1 MTDLGRPIGWVLYDD
16 SCGFCRRWIP
26 FWANT
31 LRKRGFAIAPL
42 QSEWVVQALNVPDE
56 DLLFDLRLLLADG
69 EQVRGADVYRH
80 VMRRIWWAYPLY
92 LLSVAALL
100 RLVFDWTYRTFADN
114 RHRVSRAC
122 RLPAAGADAGPIPA
136 KTQDPLPLNP

>member
-1 MTDLGRPIGWVLYDD
+1 MMGPIGWVLYDD

-26 FWANT
+26 FWAST
-31 LRKRGFAIAPL
+31 LRRRGFAIAPL
-42 QSEWVVQALNVPDE
+42 QSEWVVQALNVPQE

-92 LLSVAALL
+92 LLSKVPGVSQLFEWA
-100 RLVFDWTYRTFADN
+100 YRTFA
-114 RHRVSRAC
+114 RHRMQISASC
-122 RLPAAGADAGPIPA
+122 GLPRSP
-136 KTQDPLPLNP
+136 